1 MLLLA
6 KSSSPLRPLLFF
18 LQHVST
24 VDNCQAGPCSLLS
37 CHLTSWPA
45 RHLLRSLPSCPSVP
59 RGSLA
64 QSQSLTCC
72 VSLDSGPTCSF
83 LLPLVASH
91 KPSDSSL
98 RPKWARP
105 LVPVP
110 HRHHVFLLRVHPHS
124 ATSPS
129 SPDEDPI
136 LESGTPGP
144 CGRPCPFPASQ
155 PSSLPLVP
163 CFPNMPD
170 AVFLPH
176 TFAISSLSCREF
188 PSSLPSLGI
197 DLSFVDISSHKAGG
211 SWRAGQGFLVVAGPQ
226 GHADLF
232 VNPSCYF
239 LWDLGP
245 MTFPF
250 CTLSFPVRRKG

>member
-18 LQHVST
+18 LQRVST

-45 RHLLRSLPSCPSVP
+45 RHLLSSLPSCPSVP

-155 PSSLPLVP
+155 PSSL
-163 CFPNMPD
+163 FP
-170 AVFLPH
+170 
-176 TFAISSLSCREF
+176 
-188 PSSLPSLGI
+188 
-197 DLSFVDISSHKAGG
+197 
-211 SWRAGQGFLVVAGPQ
+211 WFLVFQTCLTQFSSPTPL
-226 GHADLF
+226 LF
-232 VNPSCYF
+232 HP
-239 LWDLGP
+239 
-245 MTFPF
+245 
-250 CTLSFPVRRKG
+250 FPVENFPPPCHLLELIFHLWTYLPTKLGAPGGQAKAFWW